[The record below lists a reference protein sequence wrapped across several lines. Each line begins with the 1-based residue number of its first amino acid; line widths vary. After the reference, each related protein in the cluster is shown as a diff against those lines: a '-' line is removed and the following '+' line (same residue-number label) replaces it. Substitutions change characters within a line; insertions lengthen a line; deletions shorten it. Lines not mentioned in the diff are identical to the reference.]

1 MLVDTPPFPH
11 ASFDSVVL
19 AAALAEYRT
28 LTGTRLVRVH
38 QLDAHSIALVLRGAP
53 GAGSS
58 RALLISMH
66 AQWGRVHVTERTTP
80 AEATPFVQQMRSR
93 LEGAVLRTI
102 DAPPFERVVAFGFEG
117 LEGATDLIVEIMGR
131 QSNLILRADG
141 LVLGAQRL
149 VGGPGRRVRE
159 IRPQRPYVPPARSHP
174 DPATITAADLAA
186 VVAGHTR
193 SGSAGDRPAWRVVLE
208 ATSGIGPAMAH
219 EVCVRAEVDPYRPL
233 PPEGARAVADGLHAL
248 AEAVRAG
255 QFAPVL
261 YRDADGTATA
271 YGAFPMR
278 IYERLSAEPASMSAA
293 VEEVTE
299 RAAEAGHLGSARQ
312 ALNATVSQATRRVKR
327 AQDAVADDMRAA
339 EDAGRL
345 REQGELILA
354 YLTQVAPGAQTV
366 EVPGFDGHP
375 ISIRLDPAR
384 SAVENAQAYFRRYA
398 RAAAARRRLP
408 RRQAEL
414 EAERAFLE
422 NVATAIAQADSADD
436 LWEVEQ
442 DLIAAGLRRR
452 AARTVRPRAVSAGRT
467 FELPGGHS
475 VRVGRSARENDHLT
489 FDVARPDDLWLHAR
503 GMPGAHVILSTGS
516 GAATDAAIE
525 GAARIAAHYS
535 AGRGAGKVPIDVT
548 RRRFVR
554 RVRGGRP
561 GQVIYTN
568 ERTITVSPGLPAHG
582 PKGAAR
588 RG

>member
-1 MLVDTPPFPH
+1 MSASQIPPT
-11 ASFDSVVL
+11 SFDSTVL
-19 AAALAEYRT
+19 AAVLAECTT
-28 LTGTRLVRVH
+28 LIGGRLVRIH
-38 QLDAHSIALVLRGAP
+38 QLDAHSVALVLRGAP
-53 GAGSS
+53 GTGST
-58 RALLISMH
+58 RALLISIH
-66 AQWGRVHVTERTTP
+66 PQWGRVHLTQQTTP
-80 AEATPFVQQMRSR
+80 ADAIPFVQQVRSR
-93 LEGAVLRTI
+93 LEGAVLRSI
-102 DAPPFERVVAFGFEG
+102 DAPLFERVVTFGFEG
-117 LEGATDLIVEIMGR
+117 LEGASDLIVEIMGR

-149 VGGPGRRVRE
+149 VGGPGTRVRE
-159 IRPQRPYVPPARSHP
+159 IRPQRPYVPPARSRP
-174 DPATITAADLAA
+174 DPATITAAHLTA
-186 VVAGHTR
+186 VAAGHAR
-193 SGSAGDRPAWRVVLE
+193 SGSAGDRPAWRAVLE

-219 EVCVRAEVDPYRPL
+219 EVCVRAELDPHRPL
-233 PPEGARAVADGLHAL
+233 PPEGARPVADALHAL
-248 AEAVRAG
+248 ADVVRAG

-261 YRDADGTATA
+261 YRDANGTPTA

-278 IYERLSAEPASMSAA
+278 IYERLSAEPASMGAA
-293 VEEVTE
+293 IEAVTE
-299 RAAEAGHLGSARQ
+299 RAVEAGRLESARQ
-312 ALNATVSQATRRVKR
+312 ALDATVSHATRRVKR

-339 EDAGRL
+339 EDAGLL

-354 YLTQVAPGAQTV
+354 YVNQVAPGARTV
-366 EVPGFDGHP
+366 DVPDFNGHP
-375 ISIRLDPAR
+375 ISITLDPAR

-408 RRQAEL
+408 QRQAEL

-452 AARTVRPRAVSAGRT
+452 AERTIRPRAVEAGRT
-467 FELPGGHS
+467 FELPDGHT

-503 GMPGAHVILSTGS
+503 GMPGAHVILSTSS

-535 AGRGAGKVPIDVT
+535 AGRDAGKVPVDVT

-554 RVRGGRP
+554 RIRGGRP
-561 GQVIYTN
+561 GQVLYSN
-568 ERTITVSPGLPAHG
+568 ERTINVAPGLPAHR
-582 PKGAAR
+582 PKGPAR